1 MDNNKPTLLLG
12 IIKDILGE
20 PKKYNKSKGQYS
32 FDCPVCSAEKGVES
46 DGKGNLEV
54 NVNKHIY
61 HCWSC
66 GETHGTK
73 GTIQRLVKSFGNQLQ
88 YKKLKILGFVRKER
102 GEEKQNEVKEIELP
116 KSFKSFKTSNP
127 KDIRYKQA
135 WNYLTK
141 SRGLTE
147 DIIFK
152 HNMGYVTSGEYENRV
167 IIPSYNKDGELNYFV
182 SRTYTNQKPKYLNP
196 DSQKYT
202 PKEEIIFNEKFVNW
216 DGTVYLV
223 EGPFDHIVVP
233 NSIPMLGKVLSPLIM
248 SEILNRLSGNLVLLL
263 DSDAWED
270 IKRIYHKLNIGKLHN
285 KIRLIKLNDGYDIA
299 KVQEDFGKN
308 GIIEVLRSSYVPNEF
323 DI

>member
-1 MDNNKPTLLLG
+1 MDDNKPTLLLG
-12 IIKDILGE
+12 LIKDILGR
-20 PKKYNKSKGQYS
+20 PLKYNKSKGQYS
-32 FDCPVCSAEKGVES
+32 FDCPTCSAEKGVES

-54 NVNKHIY
+54 NVNKGIY

-73 GTIQRLVKSFGNQLQ
+73 GSIQKLVKIFGTQLQ
-88 YKKLKILGFVRKER
+88 YKKLKILGFVKSKEKKDTFNQR
-102 GEEKQNEVKEIELP
+102 EEIELP
-116 KSFKSFKTSNP
+116 KGFKPFKTSNP
-127 KDIRYKQA
+127 KELSYKQA

-152 HNMGYVTSGEYENRV
+152 YNMGFVTGGYYEGRV
-167 IIPSYNKDGELNYFV
+167 IIPSYDKDGELNYFV

-233 NSIPMLGKVLSPLIM
+233 NSIPLLGKMLSPKLQA
-248 SEILNRLSGNLVLLL
+248 EILEENLSQ
-263 DSDAWED
+263 
-270 IKRIYHKLNIGKLHN
+270 IKYR
-285 KIRLIKLNDGYDIA
+285 
-299 KVQEDFGKN
+299 
-308 GIIEVLRSSYVPNEF
+308 
-323 DI
+323 